1 MLTVYP
7 LEYRYKK
14 MRGYTKMEMTR
25 NDQERLLNRI
35 KEGENALLEH
45 TKQLR
50 EKLEAKSATIDDIEM
65 IMLKTMQ
72 TLRHCTIAIT
82 EDILS
87 EEGLKKTRRKSMKN
101 VEGE

>member
-1 MLTVYP
+1 
-7 LEYRYKK
+7 
-14 MRGYTKMEMTR
+14 MEMTR
-25 NDQERLLNRI
+25 KDQERLLSRI

-50 EKLEAKSATIDDIEM
+50 EKLGTKLATIDDVEM

-87 EEGLKKTRRKSMKN
+87 EEGLKKTKRKSMKN
-101 VEGE
+101 VERK

>member
-1 MLTVYP
+1 MDIT
-7 LEYRYKK
+7 KK
-14 MRGYTKMEMTR
+14 
-25 NDQERLLNRI
+25 DQERLLERI

-45 TKQLR
+45 TRLLR
-50 EKLEAKSATIDDIEM
+50 KKLETKSATIDDVET

-87 EEGLKKTRRKSMKN
+87 EEGLKKTKGKSMKN
-101 VEGE
+101 VEGK

>member
-1 MLTVYP
+1 
-7 LEYRYKK
+7 
-14 MRGYTKMEMTR
+14 MEMTR
-25 NDQERLLNRI
+25 KDQEKLLNRI

-50 EKLEAKSATIDDIEM
+50 EKLGTKSATIDDVEM

-87 EEGLKKTRRKSMKN
+87 EEGLKKTIRKSMKN
-101 VEGE
+101 VERK